1 MNSFSPT
8 EDTIAAIATAVSPG
22 QGSIAVIRIS
32 GSLAIEITKTIV
44 HIPGKH
50 DWSSHKVLYGHV
62 TEANQTI
69 YIDEVLILI
78 MKGPRSFT
86 GEDVVEIHCHGGII
100 AVQKILERIL
110 NIPRVRRAEPGEFSQ
125 RAVLNGRLS
134 LTQAEAISE
143 LVSARSR
150 KAAELAINGIEGNI
164 QTTIHSIRKRLIEQL
179 TEIEARIDFEEDLPT
194 LNETHVKNEI
204 VAIKKDLNEL
214 IVNAKSGSW
223 VRSGLTVALTGKPNV
238 GKSSL
243 LNRLCKQEKAIVTDL
258 PGTTRDLLE
267 SEIVLEGIPVTFID
281 TAGLRETDNIIEK
294 IGISRTKK
302 TLIQADLI
310 ILIFDYSKGW
320 TSQDESIL
328 KQLPINIPFLI
339 VGNKSDLKN
348 NQYLERVP
356 KHELEKENL
365 VIMSA
370 KTGVGE
376 DDLIKYLLKTCG
388 ASQTHGLIIALN
400 DRQLDLAKSTMESLG
415 NINKVFDEKL
425 PWDFWTID
433 LRQAINYLGELT
445 GEDLTESLLDNIFS
459 KFCIGK

>member
-22 QGSIAVIRIS
+22 QGSIAAIRIS
-32 GSLAIEITKTIV
+32 GSSAIEITKTIAY
-44 HIPGKH
+44 IPGTH
-50 DWSSHKVLYGHV
+50 DWSTHKVLYGYV
-62 TEANQTI
+62 TEANKTI

-86 GEDVVEIHCHGGII
+86 GEDIVEIHCHGGII
-100 AVQKILERIL
+100 TVQRILERIL
-110 NIPRVRRAEPGEFSQ
+110 DFPNVRRAAPGEFSQ

-134 LTQAEAISE
+134 LTQAESISD

-164 QTTIHSIRKRLIEQL
+164 QTKMQSIRKRLIEQL

-194 LNETHVKNEI
+194 LDEKHVKNEI
-204 VAIKKDLNEL
+204 VSIEKDLQEL
-214 IVNAKSGSW
+214 IDNAKRGSW
-223 VRSGLTVALTGKPNV
+223 VRSGLKVALIGKPNV

-243 LNRLCKQEKAIVTDL
+243 LNRLSKQEKAIVTDL

-281 TAGLRETDNIIEK
+281 TAGLRETKNIIEK

-310 ILIFDYSKGW
+310 ILIFDYSTGW
-320 TSQDESIL
+320 TSEDESIL

-348 NQYLERVP
+348 YQSFKKVS
-356 KHELEKENL
+356 KDISEKENL

-370 KTGVGE
+370 KNGNGE
-376 DDLIKYLLKTCG
+376 DALINNLLKICG
-388 ASQTHGLIIALN
+388 SSQTHGIHIALN
-400 DRQLDLAKSTMESLG
+400 ERQLDLAKSTLKSLE
-415 NINKVFDEKL
+415 NISKVFDEKL

-445 GEDLTESLLDNIFS
+445 GEELTESLLDNIFS

>member
-22 QGSIAVIRIS
+22 QGSIAVIRVS
-32 GSLAIEITKTIV
+32 GSSAIEMIKTIV

-50 DWSSHKVLYGHV
+50 DWNSHKVLYGHI
-62 TEANQTI
+62 TEKNQTI

-100 AVQKILERIL
+100 SVQKILERIL
-110 NIPRVRRAEPGEFSQ
+110 YIPGVRRAEPGEFSQ
-125 RAVLNGRLS
+125 RAVLNGRIS
-134 LTQAEAISE
+134 LTQAESISE

-164 QTTIHSIRKRLIEQL
+164 QTKILSIRKRLIEQL
-179 TEIEARIDFEEDLPT
+179 TEIEARIDFEEDLPI
-194 LNETHVKNEI
+194 LDEKNVKKEI
-204 VAIKKDLNEL
+204 KAIIEVLNEL
-214 IVNAKSGSW
+214 IDNAKRGSW
-223 VRSGLTVALTGKPNV
+223 VRSGLKVALTGKPNV

-243 LNRLCKQEKAIVTDL
+243 LNRLSKQEKAIVTDL

-281 TAGLRETDNIIEK
+281 TAGLRETNNIIEK

-310 ILIFDYSKGW
+310 ILIYDYSSGWKGE
-320 TSQDESIL
+320 DESIL

-339 VGNKSDLKN
+339 VGNKSDLN
-348 NQYLERVP
+348 NSKSPQKVP
-356 KHELEKENL
+356 KYILEKENL
-365 VIMSA
+365 IITSA
-370 KTGVGE
+370 KTGKGE
-376 DDLIKYLLKTCG
+376 DDLINYILKTCG
-388 ASQTHGLIIALN
+388 SSKTHGLDIALN
-400 DRQLDLAKSTMESLG
+400 ERQLDLAKSTMESLE
-415 NINKVFDEKL
+415 NMNKVFDEKL

>member
-8 EDTIAAIATAVSPG
+8 EDTIASIATAVSPG

-44 HIPGKH
+44 HIPGTH
-50 DWSSHKVLYGHV
+50 DWSTHKILYGHV
-62 TEANQTI
+62 TEVNQTK

-100 AVQKILERIL
+100 AVQKVLERIL
-110 NIPRVRRAEPGEFSQ
+110 DIPSVRRAEPGEFSQ

-134 LTQAEAISE
+134 LTQAESISE

-164 QTTIHSIRKRLIEQL
+164 QTTMQSIRQRLLELL
-179 TEIEARIDFEEDLPT
+179 TEIEARIDFEEDLPI
-194 LNETHVKNEI
+194 LDEKHVKNEI
-204 VAIKKDLNEL
+204 VAVKKDLNEL
-214 IVNAKSGSW
+214 IDNSERGSW
-223 VRSGLTVALTGKPNV
+223 VRSGLKVALTGKPNV

-281 TAGLRETDNIIEK
+281 TAGLRETENIIER

-302 TLIQADLI
+302 ALIQADLI

-320 TSQDESIL
+320 TIEDESIL
-328 KQLPINIPFLI
+328 KQLPINISFLI

-348 NQYLERVP
+348 NQSFEKIP
-356 KHELEKENL
+356 KYILEKENL

-370 KTGVGE
+370 KTGNGE
-376 DDLIKYLLKTCG
+376 DDLINYLVNICG
-388 ASQTHGLIIALN
+388 SSQTHGLHIALN
-400 DRQLDLAKSTMESLG
+400 ERQLDLAKSTMEALE

-445 GEDLTESLLDNIFS
+445 GEDLTENLLDNIFS

>member
-8 EDTIAAIATAVSPG
+8 EDTIAAIATSVSPG

-32 GSLAIEITKTIV
+32 GNSAIEITKSIV
-44 HIPGKH
+44 HIPGTH
-50 DWSSHKVLYGHV
+50 EWSTHKVLYGHV

-110 NIPRVRRAEPGEFSQ
+110 DIPNVRRAEPGEFSQ

-134 LTQAEAISE
+134 LTQAESISE

-164 QTTIHSIRKRLIEQL
+164 QTTVQSIRKRLIEQL
-179 TEIEARIDFEEDLPT
+179 TEIEARIDFEEDLPILDVT
-194 LNETHVKNEI
+194 DVKNQI
-204 VAIKKDLNEL
+204 VEIKKDLNEL
-214 IVNAKSGSW
+214 INNAKRGSW
-223 VRSGLTVALTGKPNV
+223 VRSGLKVALTGKPNV

-281 TAGLRETDNIIEK
+281 TAGLRETKNIIEK

-320 TSQDESIL
+320 SSADESIF
-328 KQLPINIPFLI
+328 KQLPINIPLLI

-348 NQYLERVP
+348 NQSSEKVP
-356 KHELEKENL
+356 KYILENENL
-365 VIMSA
+365 VIVSA
-370 KTGVGE
+370 KTGNGE
-376 DDLIKYLLKTCG
+376 VDLINYLLKICG
-388 ASQTHGLIIALN
+388 SSQTHGLNIALN
-400 DRQLDLAKSTMESLG
+400 ERQLDLAKSTMLSLE

-445 GEDLTESLLDNIFS
+445 GEDLTENLLDSIFS

>member
-32 GSLAIEITKTIV
+32 GSSAIETTKTIV
-44 HIPGKH
+44 HIPGTH
-50 DWSSHKVLYGHV
+50 DWTTHKVLYGHV
-62 TEANQTI
+62 TEKDQTTH
-69 YIDEVLILI
+69 IDEVLILI

-110 NIPRVRRAEPGEFSQ
+110 DTPNVRRAEPGEFSQ
-125 RAVLNGRLS
+125 RAVLNGRIS
-134 LTQAEAISE
+134 LTQAESISE
-143 LVSARSR
+143 LVAARSR

-164 QTTIHSIRKRLIEQL
+164 QTTILSIRKRLIEQL
-179 TEIEARIDFEEDLPT
+179 TEIEARIDFEEDLPI
-194 LNETHVKNEI
+194 LDETQVKNKI
-204 VAIKKDLNEL
+204 IAVQKDLNEL
-214 IVNAKSGSW
+214 IHNAKRGSW
-223 VRSGLTVALTGKPNV
+223 VRSGLKVALTGKPNV

-243 LNRLCKQEKAIVTDL
+243 LNRLSKQEKAIVTDL

-281 TAGLRETDNIIEK
+281 TAGLRETTNIIEK

-302 TLIQADLI
+302 TLFQADLI
-310 ILIFDYSKGW
+310 ILIFDYSNGW
-320 TSQDESIL
+320 NSEDESIL
-328 KQLPINIPFLI
+328 KQLPINIPLLI

-348 NQYLERVP
+348 NQSFEKVP
-356 KHELEKENL
+356 KNILEKENL
-365 VIMSA
+365 VILSA
-370 KTGVGE
+370 KTGNGE
-376 DDLIKYLLKTCG
+376 DNLNNYLLKICG
-388 ASQTHGLIIALN
+388 SSQNHGLDIALN
-400 DRQLDLAKSTMESLG
+400 ERQLDLAKLTLESLE

-445 GEDLTESLLDNIFS
+445 GEDLTENLLDNIFS